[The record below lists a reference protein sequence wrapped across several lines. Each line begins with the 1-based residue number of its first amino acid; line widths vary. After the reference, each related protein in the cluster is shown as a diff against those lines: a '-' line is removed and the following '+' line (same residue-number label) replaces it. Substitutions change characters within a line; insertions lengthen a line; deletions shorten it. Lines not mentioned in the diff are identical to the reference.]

1 MEKLDLYTVG
11 IVFDLFYNCLP
22 QTQRKDYIITLN
34 DIIKFLKYESI
45 VVENVYQITIDDLE
59 TILKNFK
66 I

>member
-11 IVFDLFYNCLP
+11 IVFDLFYNCLH
-22 QTQRKDYIITLN
+22 QTQRKDYNIMLN